1 MNKAEWLRKIKKAVR
16 AVGTYQ
22 ASFDA
27 PMDTLAGILERR
39 DKAVADFEESGSVMV
54 YPVTNTQGETVLKQ
68 NPLLK
73 TVNELNRDALA
84 YWRDLGLTP
93 AGLKRIND
101 TAVQKKETGSAL
113 AAALLRLGDGA

>member
-39 DKAVADFEESGSVMV
+39 DKAVADFEASGSVMV

-101 TAVQKKETGSAL
+101 TVVQKKETGSAL
-113 AAALLRLGDGA
+113 VAALLRLGDGA

>member
-54 YPVTNTQGETVLKQ
+54 YPVTNTQGEVVLKQ

>member
-1 MNKAEWLRKIKKAVR
+1 MTKADWLRKIKKAVR

-27 PMDTLAGILERR
+27 PMETLAGILERR
-39 DKAVADFEESGSVMV
+39 DKAVADFEEAGSVMV
-54 YPVTNTQGETVLKQ
+54 YPVTNTQGETVMKQ

-101 TAVQKKETGSAL
+101 AAVQKKETSSPL
-113 AAALLRLGDGA
+113 ATALLRLSDGA

>member
-1 MNKAEWLRKIKKAVR
+1 MSKAEWLRKIKKAVR

-39 DKAVADFEESGSVMV
+39 DKAVTDFEESGSVMV